1 MNTTD
6 FREIY
11 DYNHL
16 VRQNYIAFFQNLE
29 WDEMTENYNTA
40 WLSLKDTLLHIIW
53 AEDSWINYSI
63 NNFEDPNRPF
73 DFSKYD
79 SWEKIVDY
87 NNRVVSKVN
96 SYFVN
101 LNDIDLVKTVYRI
114 NNDGVRR
121 KSIARDVL
129 LHVIIEELHHRGE
142 IIEILWQQDLQP
154 PDMDWLSVMRKTDLI
169 WDLK

>member
-1 MNTTD
+1 
-6 FREIY
+6 
-11 DYNHL
+11 
-16 VRQNYIAFFQNLE
+16 
-29 WDEMTENYNTA
+29 MTENYNTA

-87 NNRVVSKVN
+87 NNRVISKVN

-114 NNDGVRR
+114 NNDGVRT
-121 KSIARDVL
+121 KSIARDFFYCY
-129 LHVIIEELHHRGE
+129 HRR
-142 IIEILWQQDLQP
+142 IT
-154 PDMDWLSVMRKTDLI
+154 S
-169 WDLK
+169 

>member
-1 MNTTD
+1 
-6 FREIY
+6 
-11 DYNHL
+11 
-16 VRQNYIAFFQNLE
+16 
-29 WDEMTENYNTA
+29 MTENYNTA

-63 NNFEDPNRPF
+63 NNLEDPNRPF
-73 DFSKYD
+73 DFSKHD

-129 LHVIIEELHHRGE
+129 LHVIIEELHICCN
-142 IIEILWQQDLQP
+142 IINEPFKKKFYRHEFD
-154 PDMDWLSVMRKTDLI
+154 V
-169 WDLK
+169 